1 MAKATERILSKEL
14 FMRGKSQKEIAQIV
28 NVQEKTLCEW
38 VKKFAWR
45 EERDARI
52 NGAKSQ
58 VENIKKIIGQ
68 LTEERVRLIAQMEK
82 AEIDRDTTS
91 FQSLSDRAS
100 KIADEVSKYNKAL
113 MNLEKENRITLS
125 TYVDVMDQLFEAIKN
140 YDPKIYLKLLDF
152 QETHLS
158 YISIKLS

>member
-14 FMRGKSQKEIAQIV
+14 FMRGKPQKEIAQIV
-28 NVQEKTLCEW
+28 NVQEKTLSEW
-38 VKKFAWR
+38 VKKYAWR

-52 NGAKSQ
+52 NGAKTQ

-68 LTEERVRLIAQMEK
+68 LTEERIKLIDQMEK
-82 AEIDRDTTS
+82 AEADRDNDL
-91 FQSLSDRAS
+91 FQTLNERAS

-140 YDPKIYLKLLDF
+140 YDAKIYLKLLDF
-152 QETHLS
+152 QEQHLS
-158 YISIKLS
+158 DISIKLS